1 MRSDF
6 VEKIY
11 NYSWEKI
18 TTTFWQKYCISLF
31 LSFEWFSVG
40 FICFDLWRTSLSF
53 VVGSFF
59 TLCSSFWQR
68 FSFPFLFSYS
78 PFLGHPKCAHSRAFV
93 TSRYIDEQGRLVTKR
108 LHVIS
113 QDVPSFIKALVG
125 TPVSYAGEESVVDPV
140 KKTLTMKTINLSMG
154 CLATIDEL
162 CRYTSKT
169 DNTARYVKKLNVFGH
184 CNSFINST
192 VEDWCISVDAANRF
206 NGFKVME
213 EIASDIDGSIFEILT
228 EKIPS
233 PAAL

>member
-1 MRSDF
+1 M
-6 VEKIY
+6 
-11 NYSWEKI
+11 
-18 TTTFWQKYCISLF
+18 
-31 LSFEWFSVG
+31 
-40 FICFDLWRTSLSF
+40 
-53 VVGSFF
+53 
-59 TLCSSFWQR
+59 
-68 FSFPFLFSYS
+68 
-78 PFLGHPKCAHSRAFV
+78 
-93 TSRYIDEQGRLVTKR
+93 
-108 LHVIS
+108 
-113 QDVPSFIKALVG
+113 PSFIKALVG
-125 TPVSYAGEESVVDPV
+125 TPVSYAGEESVVDPG

-213 EIASDIDGSIFEILT
+213 EIASDIDGSIFETLT